1 MTTAAARED
10 DRIVAIL
17 RGAIE
22 TGDWTRLH
30 ARLAHDAVLDT
41 SSEAGRRQ
49 IVGADAIAA
58 HLARP
63 GPGEIRDWDAQE
75 WPAGVALSFEWKG
88 ASGTDRRRWYVR
100 TDAAGKVTELWST
113 SARPA
118 VGIADAVAP
127 PATLLRKLGL
137 SEVEPLSHGGNSGAA
152 LLRARRADGTAFV
165 VKRVSTGGADWL
177 ARATHDH
184 GRTAQLYL
192 AGAFERMPPSIAH
205 GIVAVER
212 SEDEAWIAM
221 RDVHDL
227 LLPSGARLSRGESR
241 RILEAAAQLHRAF
254 RDHAPDGAA
263 SLTDRLAMSSPAVA
277 EAERPNPD
285 LLPKQ
290 FEQGWDALEELVDP
304 DVADAVLELTRR
316 PSALADALLRAH
328 GASTLIHGDLRGDNL
343 GLDGDRLV
351 LIDWDLAAAGT
362 PTVEF
367 AWYLAHSARRIDAT
381 HEQVEA
387 DYRAAQADD
396 LAEEEVELGML
407 SGLVQYGWRI
417 AHSARVHPDPA
428 ETAWGRMELA
438 WWVPRVRAALAR
450 LGGPPR

>member
-1 MTTAAARED
+1 MTKPGAREPHGL
-10 DRIVAIL
+10 VQIL
-17 RGAIE
+17 RSAIE
-22 TGDWTRLH
+22 SGDWTRLRE
-30 ARLAHDAVLDT
+30 RLARDAVLDT

-49 IVGADAIAA
+49 IVGADAIAS
-58 HLARP
+58 HLGRP
-63 GPGEIRDWDAQE
+63 GPGEIDDWDAQE
-75 WPAGVALSFEWKG
+75 WSTGVALSFEWMG
-88 ASGTDRRRWYVR
+88 AGGTDRRRWYVR
-100 TDAAGKVTELWST
+100 TDGVGKVLELWST
-113 SARPA
+113 AARPA
-118 VGIADAVAP
+118 VGVADAVAP
-127 PATLLRKLGL
+127 PPTLLRELGVT
-137 SEVEPLSHGGNSGAA
+137 EVEPLSHGGNSGAA
-152 LLRARRADGTAFV
+152 LLRARGADGKTFV
-165 VKRVSTGGADWL
+165 LKRVSTGGADWL
-177 ARATHDH
+177 ARATRDH

-212 SEDEAWIAM
+212 SDDGAWIAM
-221 RDVHDL
+221 RDVHDQ
-227 LLPSGARLSRGESR
+227 LLPPSARLSRGESR
-241 RILEAAAQLHRAF
+241 RILEAAAQLHRAL
-254 RDHAPDGAA
+254 RDHVPDGAA

-277 EAERPNPD
+277 EAERPNSD

-290 FEQGWDALEELVDP
+290 FEQGWDALEELVDA

-316 PSALADALLRAH
+316 PSALADALVRAH
-328 GASTLIHGDLRGDNL
+328 GAPTLIHGDLRGDNL
-343 GLDGDRLV
+343 GFDGDRLV
-351 LIDWDLAAAGT
+351 LIDWDLATAGT

-387 DYRAAQADD
+387 DYRAAEADD

-438 WWVPRVRAALAR
+438 WWVPRVRAALAH

>member
-1 MTTAAARED
+1 MTKPGVREPHGL
-10 DRIVAIL
+10 VQIL

-22 TGDWTRLH
+22 TGDWTGLRE
-30 ARLAHDAVLDT
+30 RLARAAVLDT

-49 IVGADAIAA
+49 IVGADAIAS

-63 GPGEIRDWDAQE
+63 GPGEIRDWDAQQ
-75 WPAGVALSFEWKG
+75 WPTGVALSFEWKG

-100 TDAAGKVTELWST
+100 TDAVGKVLELWST
-113 SARPA
+113 AARPA
-118 VGIADAVAP
+118 VGVADAVAP
-127 PATLLRKLGL
+127 PPTLLRKLGL
-137 SEVEPLSHGGNSGAA
+137 IQVEPLSHGGNSGAA
-152 LLRARRADGTAFV
+152 LLRARGADGKTFV
-165 VKRVSTGGADWL
+165 LKRVSEGGADWL
-177 ARATHDH
+177 ARATRDH

-212 SEDEAWIAM
+212 SADGAWIAM
-221 RDVHDL
+221 HDVHDQ
-227 LLPSGARLSRGESR
+227 LLPPSARLSRAESR

-254 RDHAPDGAA
+254 RDQVPDGAA
-263 SLTDRLAMSSPAVA
+263 SLADRLAMSSSAVA

-290 FEQGWDALEELVDP
+290 FEQGWDALEELVDA
-304 DVADAVLELTRR
+304 DVADAVLQLTRR
-316 PSALADALLRAH
+316 PSALADALVRAH
-328 GASTLIHGDLRGDNL
+328 DAPTLIHGDLRGDNL
-343 GLDGDRLV
+343 GFDGDRLV
-351 LIDWDLAAAGT
+351 LIDWDLATAGT
-362 PTVEF
+362 ATVEF

-396 LAEEEVELGML
+396 LAEEEVELGMI

-438 WWVPRVRAALAR
+438 WWVLRVRAALAR

>member
-1 MTTAAARED
+1 MTAAGCEPDGIAE
-10 DRIVAIL
+10 IL
-17 RGAIE
+17 RDAIE
-22 TGDWTRLH
+22 TADWTRLR
-30 ARLAHDAVLDT
+30 ARLTHDAVLDT

-63 GPGEIRDWDAQE
+63 GPGEIYDWDAQE
-75 WPAGVALSFEWKG
+75 WPTGVALSFEWNG
-88 ASGTDRRRWYVR
+88 AGGTDRRRWYVR
-100 TDAAGKVTELWST
+100 TDTAGMVRELWST
-113 SARPA
+113 AARPT
-118 VGIADAVAP
+118 VVVADVVAP
-127 PATLLRKLGL
+127 PPALLKRLGIAQ
-137 SEVEPLSHGGNSGAA
+137 VEPLSHGGNSGAA
-152 LLRARRADGTAFV
+152 LLRARGAHGTQFV
-165 VKRVSTGGADWL
+165 LKRVGTGGADWL
-177 ARATHDH
+177 ARATRDR
-184 GRTAQLYL
+184 GRTAQLYA
-192 AGAFERMPPSIAH
+192 AGAFERMPPSVAH
-205 GIVAVER
+205 GMVAVER
-212 SEDEAWIAM
+212 SEDGAWIAM

-227 LLPSGARLSRGESR
+227 LLPTTARLSRGESR
-241 RILEAAAQLHRAF
+241 RILDAAAQLHRAF
-254 RDHAPDGAA
+254 RGRVPDGAA
-263 SLTDRLAMSSPAVA
+263 SLSDRIAMSSPAVA
-277 EAERPNPD
+277 EAERGNPD

-290 FEQGWDALEELVDP
+290 FEQGWDAFEELVDA
-304 DVADAVLELTRR
+304 DVADAVLELTRS
-316 PSALADALLRAH
+316 PSALADGLLRAH
-328 GASTLIHGDLRGDNL
+328 RASTLIHGDLRGDNL

-351 LIDWDLAAAGT
+351 LIDWDLATAGT

-387 DYRAAQADD
+387 DYRAARADD
-396 LAEEEVELGML
+396 VAEEEVELGML

>member
-1 MTTAAARED
+1 VSRPGVRKPDGVVE
-10 DRIVAIL
+10 IL

-22 TGDWTRLH
+22 TGDWTRLRE
-30 ARLAHDAVLDT
+30 RLTRDAVLDT

-49 IVGADAIAA
+49 IVGADAIAS

-63 GPGEIRDWDAQE
+63 GPGEIHDWDAQE
-75 WPAGVALSFEWKG
+75 WPTGVALSFEWNG

-100 TDAAGKVTELWST
+100 TDDAGKVLEVWST

-118 VGIADAVAP
+118 AGVADAVAP
-127 PATLLRKLGL
+127 PPTLQRKLGL
-137 SEVEPLSHGGNSGAA
+137 TEVEPLSHGGNSGAA

-165 VKRVSTGGADWL
+165 LKRVSTGGADWL
-177 ARATHDH
+177 ARATRDH

-212 SEDEAWIAM
+212 SEGGAWIAM
-221 RDVHDL
+221 RDVHDRL
-227 LLPSGARLSRGESR
+227 LAPDARLSRGESR
-241 RILEAAAQLHRAF
+241 RILDAAAQLHRAF
-254 RDHAPDGAA
+254 RDHVPDGAA

-277 EAERPNPD
+277 ETERPNPD

-290 FEQGWDALEELVDP
+290 FEQGWDAFEELVDA
-304 DVADAVLELTRR
+304 DVADAVLELTDR
-316 PSALADALLRAH
+316 PSALADALVRAH
-328 GASTLIHGDLRGDNL
+328 DAPTLIHGDLRGDNL
-343 GLDGDRLV
+343 GFDGDRLV
-351 LIDWDLAAAGT
+351 LIDWDLASAGT

-396 LAEEEVELGML
+396 LAEDEVELGML